1 MNGIAPGVAKLPSP
15 REPQAPTTRKRNHR
29 ASHSSG
35 HVGSGTGSP
44 LHFPDAESDTDL
56 EKYKFEFID
65 ISNGQNKYT
74 NDEVKIYLTTK
85 GVAKNGES
93 PRRYS
98 QKDFPKASVRM
109 VPESSKAYSEHSR
122 WCFVLEAPCARG
134 KPVAVFKGEIG
145 FQDQYKEEPINQYSL
160 WHHPKPYVVF
170 HPDLPIYIDARRC
183 GSESRFVRRSCR
195 PNLAVKTIAFDS
207 TDVNF
212 GLFATDSIKAGTELT
227 LGWDWNG
234 SKLSQ
239 HLAEERFDFSKLTAD
254 EMKQAALWVD
264 NLLDKMGDCACAG
277 GSDCLLAKVKKCGG
291 IESAATKRP
300 LTNGH
305 SKKHRVKRNP
315 SSESNPS
322 KEPTPDFHNDDDDS
336 KPGVKVKPRSR
347 DLTPSL
353 PHEIAVD
360 SGSMTGREARKFK
373 DVLSRI
379 EKQTQEE
386 QVPPTKR
393 RKRNS
398 TASDIA
404 TARSASPGSGDDESR
419 KSKSHEDDSP
429 MSPASN
435 GREVSVVDAGTGRSP
450 GSSTGSH
457 TSKSRHAKSPAAS
470 ATSSKGRRKVKT
482 KTSRPNY
489 VDSSMQTEQDDELP
503 WWKQTVP
510 LTPPRPPRIPLRKRL
525 MQSLLRDQEEA
536 ASAGGSTP
544 DKKRKHESFAADTT
558 VSLQASKIQKTA
570 ENEGAPQ
577 TSTNPGVSGPPPI
590 VVKAS
595 ASPNSG
601 SGPALENLFADAERP
616 RPKNAQ
622 APNGTD
628 KQQSN
633 GVRPVGL
640 HLTLPSPNAPSG
652 PLSPGQRTSGSVRG
666 QSPLSGVSASPFS
679 PSVVASVN
687 SGSAVASPSPTKTKK
702 LSLQDYRKRHKP
714 VDVPC
719 EKK

>member
-1 MNGIAPGVAKLPSP
+1 MTENPTAPSPPGLPHHPSNATSTPTPDETSDPGGGEIRCICDCNEDDGHTVCCDKCGTWQHVICMQIPEDTVLSESEYMCASCSPRHVEATRARELQRKRRRDEKNNRRKRSTTASHKKKEPPAGGVNGIAPGVAKLPSP

-74 NDEVKIYLTTK
+74 NDE
-85 GVAKNGES
+85 
-93 PRRYS
+93 
-98 QKDFPKASVRM
+98 
-109 VPESSKAYSEHSR
+109 
-122 WCFVLEAPCARG
+122 
-134 KPVAVFKGEIG
+134 
-145 FQDQYKEEPINQYSL
+145 
-160 WHHPKPYVVF
+160 
-170 HPDLPIYIDARRC
+170 
-183 GSESRFVRRSCR
+183 
-195 PNLAVKTIAFDS
+195 
-207 TDVNF
+207 
-212 GLFATDSIKAGTELT
+212 
-227 LGWDWNG
+227 
-234 SKLSQ
+234 
-239 HLAEERFDFSKLTAD
+239 
-254 EMKQAALWVD
+254 AALWVD